1 MLNQLGFID
10 FMLLHFNHFVEIAF
24 ENNIFIFNV
33 KIKFNTLIK
42 GGHSIQP
49 LFIRFYVE
57 MIFYEEDYVL
67 LFYAIKNL
75 LTAYHI
81 DKLST
86 GKIIELTLL
95 AIRTFNTFGCLTLTF
110 RSVVD

>member
-1 MLNQLGFID
+1 MLNQLDFID

-67 LFYAIKNL
+67 LFYVIKNL